1 MDSRLEEKMARPAA
15 VVALAILTVIGSVA
29 ASAQF
34 FDPAIHRLE
43 RLEPLVLGAEN
54 NSFYMEPKEYR
65 LRVGQ
70 GYRWMIRA
78 ETDFE
83 YGLIAPEFF
92 RNIWIRKV
100 EVGDIEIKAATLDEI
115 EFEDVG
121 EAELFF
127 VAVRLGTYQF
137 AVRGMQER
145 GMVGTIV
152 VEGFEPE

>member
-1 MDSRLEEKMARPAA
+1 MKAFAALAALTIMAA
-15 VVALAILTVIGSVA
+15 VPLSGAK
-29 ASAQF
+29 AQF
-34 FDPAIHRLE
+34 FDPAYHQLE
-43 RLEPLVLGAEN
+43 RLEPLVLGSED
-54 NSFYMEPKEYR
+54 NSFHMEPKEYR
-65 LRVGQ
+65 LKVGQ

-83 YGLIAPEFF
+83 YGVVAPQFF

-100 EVGDIEIKAATLDEI
+100 EVGDIEVKTATLDEI

-127 VAVRLGTYQF
+127 VTIRPGTYEF
-137 AVRGMQER
+137 GVRGMQER

-152 VEGFEPE
+152 VE